1 MSHNIK
7 FLIWRCLMSN
17 KTRHG
22 EPSITFRLPPDKTE
36 KLNKILVALN
46 CTWGGKPSVG
56 GLIKQILRGD
66 IILTKVE

>member
-1 MSHNIK
+1 M
-7 FLIWRCLMSN
+7 
-17 KTRHG
+17 KTKQG
-22 EPSITFRLPPDKTE
+22 EPSITFRLPPSKTE

-56 GLIKQILRGD
+56 VLIKQILRGD